1 MSAEVTTAS
10 FGARLARATG
20 ERGTVCVGIDPHA
33 WLLERWELPDTAE
46 GLRRFGFA
54 VVAAVAGRAAVV
66 KPQVAFFERHG
77 AHGLAA
83 LEEVI
88 AAARAEGLLVIADA
102 KRGDVGSTVDAYGE
116 AWLREGSPLQS
127 DALTVV
133 AYQGVGSLAGPM
145 DLAQRTGAGL
155 FVLAATSNPES
166 AVPQRALRVDGRTVA
181 AGVAA
186 EVVAENAARF
196 GGEPLGSFGLVLGAT
211 VDLPAI
217 GIDTSSLGGAPILAP
232 GFGHQ
237 GAKLEDLRR
246 LYGAAAGQVL
256 VSSSRELLSAGPDG
270 LADAVARQTEEVAAC
285 LA

>member
-1 MSAEVTTAS
+1 MSTEVTPVS

-20 ERGTVCVGIDPHA
+20 AHGTVCVGIDPHA

-46 GLRRFGFA
+46 GLRRFGFG
-54 VVAAVAGRAAVV
+54 VVSAAAGRAAVV

-77 AHGLAA
+77 ALGLAA

-102 KRGDVGSTVDAYGE
+102 KRGDVGSTVEAYGE
-116 AWLREGSPLQS
+116 AWLRDGSPLRS

-166 AVPQRALRVDGRTVA
+166 AVPQRALRADGRTVA

-196 GGEPLGSFGLVLGAT
+196 ADEPLGSFGLVLGAT
-211 VDLPAI
+211 VDLAAI
-217 GIDTSSLGGAPILAP
+217 GIDTASFGGAPILAP

-237 GAKLEDLRR
+237 GARLQDLRR
-246 LYGAAAGQVL
+246 LYGAASGQVL

-270 LADAVARQTEEVAAC
+270 LADAIARQTEEVAAC